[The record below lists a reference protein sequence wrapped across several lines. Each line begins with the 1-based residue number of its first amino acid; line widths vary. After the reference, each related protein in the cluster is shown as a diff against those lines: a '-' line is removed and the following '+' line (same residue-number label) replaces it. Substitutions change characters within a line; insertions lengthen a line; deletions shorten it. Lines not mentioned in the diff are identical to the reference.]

1 MGSTDKIY
9 FYPLWL
15 RIWHGLNALCII
27 TLIVTGLLMNSGG
40 EANAI
45 GFNLTVKIHNV
56 AGILLSLAYLGY
68 ITGNLATA
76 NGRYYLINM
85 KGFFKRPM
93 KQAYYYFW
101 GMFHGMEAP
110 FPITEKRKFNPLQKY
125 MYVLIMYLAVPVL
138 IISGISLLF
147 PEIII
152 EKVYHFSG
160 ISITA
165 ILHSAIGFFISIFLI
180 IHIYFATIGKSP
192 FENFKSMINGWHNV
206 SH

>member
-27 TLIVTGLLMNSGG
+27 ILIVTGLLMNSGG
-40 EANAI
+40 ESNAI
-45 GFNLTVKIHNV
+45 GFNLTVKIHNA
-56 AGILLSLAYLGY
+56 AGILLSLAYIGY
-68 ITGNLATA
+68 IMGNLTTA

-165 ILHSAIGFFISIFLI
+165 ILHSAMGFFISIFLI

-192 FENFKSMINGWHNV
+192 LENFKSMINGWHNV